1 MATIEERFEMI
12 QQSVM
17 AQAEEEAEKLRAQA
31 KDLRDTAM
39 KQAEEEVARELTSR
53 EQEEA
58 AEIRVAATRSV
69 SQKEN
74 QERRELLLRR
84 EEITRSVFQ
93 EVKKRLAD
101 YVRTPDYTRFLEE
114 TAKGL
119 AEKCS
124 GAGTVVMLRRDDLA
138 LGDQLKSRFGA
149 DAQVAEDESIKIGG
163 VKVVNRASGLFL
175 DETLDSRL
183 EDQKSW
189 FYKSSGLSV
198 G

>member
-17 AQAEEEAEKLRAQA
+17 AQAEEEAEKLRDQA
-31 KDLRDTAM
+31 KELRQTAM
-39 KQAEEEVARELTSR
+39 KQAEEEVTRELGSR
-53 EQEEA
+53 EQDEIS
-58 AEIRVAATRSV
+58 EIRITATRSV

-74 QERRELLLRR
+74 TQRRELLLRR
-84 EEITRSVFQ
+84 EEITRSVFE
-93 EVKKRLAD
+93 EVKKRLTD
-101 YVRTPDYTRFLEE
+101 YVKTPDYARFLEE

-119 AEKCS
+119 SEQCP
-124 GAGTVVMLRRDDLA
+124 GTGTVVMLRRDDLT
-138 LGDQLKSRFGA
+138 LGEKLRGRFGA
-149 DAQVAEDESIKIGG
+149 DAQVVEDESIRIGG

-189 FYKSSGLSV
+189 FYANSGLSV